1 MSMKITLAKISARA
15 KASTV
20 HSLVFVTGLAFGGTV
35 LMTDTAFAMG
45 AQPNFMTPVANSS
58 APAPATEVLPQVASP
73 IFYVQGNVTYDLSR
87 VYDAATR
94 AQIIGCLDL
103 GYKAM
108 KAGGKNI
115 RREITNLQ
123 GNGRAKIIRFFSNE
137 QEASPGSVPT
147 GAPATATWTGPNGPG
162 DFTSPPSQRT
172 DIRVYV
178 NPGQPYWYLVN
189 TIWHELLHTTLSV
202 THSQT
207 TPEGTMPSNYVND
220 GIWYNTIRGIML
232 DFPLHAINPTTG
244 KVETVYNT
252 ENSPWS

>member
-1 MSMKITLAKISARA
+1 MSMKSTLGKISAKA

-20 HSLVFVTGLAFGGTV
+20 HSLIFAVGLALTGTI
-35 LMTDTAFAMG
+35 LMTDTAQAMG
-45 AQPNFMTPVANSS
+45 SQPKFMSPAANAA
-58 APAPATEVLPQVASP
+58 APTSVTEVSLEATTSNL
-73 IFYVQGNVTYDLSR
+73 YAQGNITYDLSR

-94 AQIIGCLDL
+94 MQIVGCLDL
-103 GYKAM
+103 GYQAM

-123 GNGRAKIIRFFSNE
+123 GTGRAKIIRFFSNE
-137 QEASPGSVPT
+137 QEAAPGSVPS
-147 GAPATATWTGPNGPG
+147 GAPAIATWSGPNGPG
-162 DFTSPPSQRT
+162 DFSSPPSQRT
-172 DIRVYV
+172 DIRIYV

-207 TPEGTMPSNYVND
+207 TPEGTMPSRYVND
-220 GIWYNTIRGIML
+220 GVWYNTIRGIML
-232 DFPLHAINPTTG
+232 DFPLHAVNPTTG
-244 KVETVYNT
+244 KIETLYNT